1 MAYEFEYL
9 NLLDSLLQRAAAAN
23 RDGIP
28 ALAQKLADTIRSDR
42 IIHMFGTGHSH
53 MAGIELFCR
62 AGGLGP
68 VDVMLD
74 PDCLAEHGAR
84 RSCALERLTGL
95 ADVIYDQYVISPGDI
110 MIITS
115 NSGRNAVPVEM
126 AARCRREGIWC
137 CAVTNLAQSQAC
149 TSRAPCGKKLYE
161 LADLVL
167 DTCVPAGDA
176 MMQIGTAKTGP
187 GSTIASLALLNTAA
201 TEALKILQ
209 AEGCELPVF
218 QSQNVDGYDNDALYE
233 RYGDRIKNF

>member
-9 NLLDSLLQRAAAAN
+9 NLLDSLLQRTAAAN

-115 NSGRNAVPVEM
+115 NSGRK
-126 AARCRREGIWC
+126 RRAGGDGGP
-137 CAVTNLAQSQAC
+137 LPQ
-149 TSRAPCGKKLYE
+149 RRH
-161 LADLVL
+161 LVL
-167 DTCVPAGDA
+167 RRHQPGPVPGLHLP
-176 MMQIGTAKTGP
+176 GP
-187 GSTIASLALLNTAA
+187 RRKET
-201 TEALKILQ
+201 
-209 AEGCELPVF
+209 V
-218 QSQNVDGYDNDALYE
+218 
-233 RYGDRIKNF
+233 